1 MKKKLATE
9 TEIYEAA
16 DFYSKWFYQMYSQ
29 VNDEDRVLILQ
40 KKGFKNIT
48 LSSIRNVRLIAQS
61 NIRYEADEFNTSLTA
76 YLENI
81 NVFKTDKSKL
91 QSFGLFLSN
100 DQHHLL
106 SLHPEAFR
114 IIFAWTDTGWEAL

>member
-1 MKKKLATE
+1 MKKLATE

-29 VNDEDRVLILQ
+29 QNDEARVNLLIGA
-40 KKGFKNIT
+40 GFKNIT
-48 LSSIRNVRLIAQS
+48 LSSIRNVRLIAQA
-61 NIRYEADEFNTSLTA
+61 NIKYEADEFNTSLKA

-81 NVFKTDKSKL
+81 NVFKTNPSKL
-91 QSFGLFLSN
+91 QAFGLFLSN
-100 DQHHLL
+100 DQHYLL